1 MNEKLYFKDKLVL
14 KRNNISEREFN
25 YTKIYDLSRI
35 DEIPSL
41 NQEKK
46 ILLLSS
52 IKKILLCTNKY
63 IDIFNL
69 KEFIQYIIVSIGIF
83 ILYISILSPFYE
95 IIIISEEK
103 MKNLGD
109 YTMIN
114 KLYHFIIGHI
124 LEIIFRIIFNYLR
137 QKKTKKIMMYYAEN
151 ELNKI
156 RNEFNIFIDE
166 NNFDLTIKYR
176 KDRYNNDLIEYA
188 QDFQYVICYPNV
200 RYYKWDENIL
210 NENEREICNNLKI
223 HIKNIEETFVL
234 KNYNHS
240 IIILVLYLIMLFFLT
255 YENLFFY
262 YFITIVFFLYTKI
275 ASIFLSSRYKNFL
288 IEHEYI
294 MNHTFYLSKG
304 YLVILNSAVIQIF
317 KLNQNEY
324 YQNKNSYE
332 IYKMFFEKVER
343 LNDKFSIFSIL

>member
-137 QKKTKKIMMYYAEN
+137 QKKTKKIMMYYAEEMN
-151 ELNKI
+151 
-156 RNEFNIFIDE
+156 
-166 NNFDLTIKYR
+166 
-176 KDRYNNDLIEYA
+176 LI
-188 QDFQYVICYPNV
+188 
-200 RYYKWDENIL
+200 
-210 NENEREICNNLKI
+210 
-223 HIKNIEETFVL
+223 
-234 KNYNHS
+234 
-240 IIILVLYLIMLFFLT
+240 YL
-255 YENLFFY
+255 
-262 YFITIVFFLYTKI
+262 
-275 ASIFLSSRYKNFL
+275 
-288 IEHEYI
+288 
-294 MNHTFYLSKG
+294 
-304 YLVILNSAVIQIF
+304 
-317 KLNQNEY
+317 
-324 YQNKNSYE
+324 
-332 IYKMFFEKVER
+332 
-343 LNDKFSIFSIL
+343 